1 VLAEVDGDG
10 RAPAGL
16 MLPWLV
22 MAGAALLLP
31 WMLYAP
37 AGLGAA
43 AAAIELDAAWKALWP
58 VALGA
63 ALAISLRGRA
73 DRLPAV
79 PEGDIAAGIE
89 PAARTLVRL
98 GTQLDGADADL
109 RRWTVASVGLVLVA
123 VAIGWAL
130 VPG

>member
-1 VLAEVDGDG
+1 MTDVDGDG

-16 MLPWLV
+16 LLPWLV

-31 WMLYAP
+31 WMLYTP

-43 AAAIELDAAWKALWP
+43 AAAVELDATWKALWP
-58 VALGA
+58 VAVGA
-63 ALAISLRGRA
+63 ALAFALHGRA

-89 PAARTLVRL
+89 PTARTIVQL
-98 GTQLDGADADL
+98 GTRLEGLDCVL
-109 RRWTVASVGLVLVA
+109 RRWAVASVALVLVA

-130 VPG
+130 LPG